1 MARGRLGRPPLP
13 EDERKRT
20 ITVYLGMRVVDSID
34 HRAAREGLSRNQ
46 LIAAILADHF
56 APGDGLAARGEDPTT
71 RDGTRRAAPELP
83 GARP

>member
-20 ITVYLGMRVVDSID
+20 ITVYLGTRVVDSID
-34 HRAAREGLSRNQ
+34 HRAAREGRSRNQ

-56 APGDGLAARGEDPTT
+56 APAEHSAVHADPAGARD
-71 RDGTRRAAPELP
+71 LP
-83 GARP
+83 GPSR